1 LGACSTAHQRQ
12 PATLGGKAIHIGPGE
27 AGVAVTEA
35 ESGGHWPGRYRPP
48 VPAGQPPAH
57 SDPTGTPAGGHQS
70 MTQENKAQNR
80 QDHSVPAAVALKY
93 DGERAPIISATGTWE
108 LAEEIIR
115 IAREHDVPL
124 YENAELAGILA

>member
-1 LGACSTAHQRQ
+1 
-12 PATLGGKAIHIGPGE
+12 
-27 AGVAVTEA
+27 
-35 ESGGHWPGRYRPP
+35 
-48 VPAGQPPAH
+48 
-57 SDPTGTPAGGHQS
+57 
-70 MTQENKAQNR
+70 MTQENKAQNS

-124 YENAELAGILA
+124 YENAELAGILARLSLNEEIPEELYRVIAEILAFAFHIRGKTPEDARPADQ